1 MSSHAGQDHAPAAPH
16 EKNVPSPE
24 AAQVDPEAETP
35 TQQPNEGPEEKGR
48 SPAKIAI
55 IMFALG
61 MAVFLAAMDIT
72 IITTA
77 LPTVTK
83 YFNSAA
89 GYTWI
94 GSAFNLAAAAATP
107 IWGKLSDIFGR
118 KPALLAAN
126 IFFLIGSLIAA
137 LSINMG
143 MLIVARAIQGVGGGG
158 LIILVNIVISDLFS
172 MRTRGQYFGIIGM
185 VWALAGALGPVIG
198 GAFTTNVSW
207 RWCFYINLPLD
218 GLAFGIILLF
228 LDIETPKTPL
238 IEGLKAIDWL
248 GALAVIGGT
257 LMLLLGLEFGGVSF
271 PWDSATVICLL
282 IFGGLTI
289 GLFLVIEAKVPA
301 YPIMPVRIFKES
313 TNLAALAVCFFHGF
327 VFISATYYLPLYFQ
341 AVRGESPIMSGVY
354 ILAFAVSLSIVS
366 AGTGIF
372 IKKTGLYQPCI
383 WFGLTVMTLGY
394 GLFIM
399 IGANTSWAKII
410 IFQIVAGIGVGPNF
424 QSPLIA
430 LQAHV
435 NPRDIAT
442 ATATFGFTRNLAT
455 AASVVIG
462 SVVFQNQM
470 KAHKPELRAALGDS
484 LANVLGGASAGANAE
499 ILAELPD
506 AQRTVAARIFAG
518 SMSKM
523 WIMYTAF
530 AGAGLLASLL
540 VRKSQ
545 LSKQHQETKT
555 GLDNE
560 ESKRREVLEEQKQQ
574 QQQQQQA
581 QSPATATNRESDPE
595 AQMPRSARDS
605 SVLTSPDVE
614 IKEAESGSQQ

>member
-1 MSSHAGQDHAPAAPH
+1 M
-16 EKNVPSPE
+16 
-24 AAQVDPEAETP
+24 
-35 TQQPNEGPEEKGR
+35 
-48 SPAKIAI
+48 
-55 IMFALG
+55 
-61 MAVFLAAMDIT
+61 
-72 IITTA
+72 
-77 LPTVTK
+77 
-83 YFNSAA
+83 
-89 GYTWI
+89 
-94 GSAFNLAAAAATP
+94 
-107 IWGKLSDIFGR
+107 
-118 KPALLAAN
+118 
-126 IFFLIGSLIAA
+126 
-137 LSINMG
+137 
-143 MLIVARAIQGVGGGG
+143 
-158 LIILVNIVISDLFS
+158 
-172 MRTRGQYFGIIGM
+172 
-185 VWALAGALGPVIG
+185 
-198 GAFTTNVSW
+198 
-207 RWCFYINLPLD
+207 
-218 GLAFGIILLF
+218 AFGIILFF

-238 IEGLKAIDWL
+238 VEGLKAIDWL
-248 GALAVIGGT
+248 GALTVIGGT
-257 LMLLLGLEFGGVSF
+257 LMLLLGLEFGGASF

-282 IFGGLTI
+282 IFGAVTI
-289 GLFLVIEAKVPA
+289 GLFLVIEWKIPA
-301 YPIMPVRIFKES
+301 YPIMPIRIFKKG

-341 AVRGESPIMSGVY
+341 AVRGASPIMSGVY

-399 IGANTSWAKII
+399 IGSHTSWAKII

-470 KAHKPELRAALGDS
+470 KAHKPELRDALGDS

-499 ILAELPD
+499 ILASLPNP
-506 AQRTVAARIFAG
+506 QRGIAARIFAN

-530 AGAGLLASLL
+530 AGAGLLVSLL
-540 VRKSQ
+540 VKKSQ
-545 LSKQHQETKT
+545 LSKQHSETKT

-560 ESKRREVLEEQKQQ
+560 ERKRREALEEQKTQRDRQEQQ
-574 QQQQQQA
+574 Q
-581 QSPATATNRESDPE
+581 ESRRASAAANANANANNKDMGPDPE
-595 AQMPRSARDS
+595 AQMQSSARES
-605 SVLTSPDVE
+605 SVLTSPVE
-614 IKEAESGSQQ
+614 GDGESKEAEAASQKRLSKHSA

>member
-1 MSSHAGQDHAPAAPH
+1 
-16 EKNVPSPE
+16 
-24 AAQVDPEAETP
+24 
-35 TQQPNEGPEEKGR
+35 
-48 SPAKIAI
+48 
-55 IMFALG
+55 

-77 LPTVTK
+77 LPTVTE

-137 LSINMG
+137 LSINIG

-185 VWALAGALGPVIG
+185 VWALASALGPVIG

-218 GLAFGIILLF
+218 GLAFGIILFF

-238 IEGLKAIDWL
+238 VEGLKAIDWL
-248 GALAVIGGT
+248 GALTVIGGT
-257 LMLLLGLEFGGVSF
+257 LMLLLGLEFGGASF

-282 IFGGLTI
+282 IFGAVTI
-289 GLFLVIEAKVPA
+289 GLFLVIEWKIPA
-301 YPIMPVRIFKES
+301 YPIMPIRIFKKG

-341 AVRGESPIMSGVY
+341 AVRGASPIMSGVY

-399 IGANTSWAKII
+399 IGSHTSWAKII

-470 KAHKPELRAALGDS
+470 KAHKPELRDALGDS

-499 ILAELPD
+499 ILASLPNP
-506 AQRTVAARIFAG
+506 QRGIAARIFAN

-530 AGAGLLASLL
+530 AGAGLLVSLL
-540 VRKSQ
+540 VKKSQ
-545 LSKQHQETKT
+545 LSKQHSETKT

-560 ESKRREVLEEQKQQ
+560 ERKRREALEEQKTQRDRQEQQ
-574 QQQQQQA
+574 Q
-581 QSPATATNRESDPE
+581 ESRRASAAANANANANNKDMGPDPE
-595 AQMPRSARDS
+595 AQMQSSARES
-605 SVLTSPDVE
+605 SVLTSPVE
-614 IKEAESGSQQ
+614 GDGESKEAEAASQKRLSKHSA